1 MAQRVHRHAA
11 RADDLHAGG
20 PTRAAPLVDHID
32 LGPPITLTVRIRPG
46 QTIDDFIAAA
56 PAMAPVMNAKELR
69 MTLLAQR
76 WVQVVLVTAP
86 LVAVPD
92 RSAQDAEV
100 LPTGV

>member
-1 MAQRVHRHAA
+1 MDEAA
-11 RADDLHAGG
+11 ELRRQADEGL
-20 PTRAAPLVDHID
+20 TRRIET
-32 LGPPITLTVRIRPG
+32 LGLASG